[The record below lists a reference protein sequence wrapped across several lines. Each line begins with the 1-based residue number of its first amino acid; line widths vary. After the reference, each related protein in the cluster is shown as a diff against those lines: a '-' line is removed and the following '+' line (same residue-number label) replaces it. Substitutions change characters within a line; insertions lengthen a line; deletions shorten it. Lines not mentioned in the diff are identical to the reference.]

1 MRRAWVFYALAFT
14 WLVWRVKNYQQN
26 KSVK

>member
-1 MRRAWVFYALAFT
+1 MQRAWVFYALAFT
-14 WLVWRVKNYQQN
+14 WLVWRVKNHQQS